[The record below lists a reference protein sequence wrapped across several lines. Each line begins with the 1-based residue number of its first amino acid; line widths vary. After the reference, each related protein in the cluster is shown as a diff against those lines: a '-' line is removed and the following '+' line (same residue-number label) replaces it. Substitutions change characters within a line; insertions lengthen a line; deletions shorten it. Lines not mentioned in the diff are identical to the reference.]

1 MIYDFQKNRSRFV
14 FIAIFCLLSMLV
26 LCFISPS
33 VSALD
38 GDEAL
43 ANQYAP
49 IFYFEKEETCYP
61 VDVSYH
67 LINSDL
73 FTLDS
78 ETAVDT
84 SPETLDLSDFTEDI
98 FYLDNQAEDVISS
111 YQSSN
116 YTNTRT
122 VYYSVNSSSGTTVIQ
137 YWMFYAFNKGELN
150 QHEGDWEMVQVV
162 FSGGDPSWVAY
173 SQHHSG
179 QWATWDQVEHDGDSI
194 KVYVARGSHANYL
207 RSYSG
212 KIGIASDI
220 VGDNGEILKPGSY
233 TLVNL
238 EDQDWL
244 DFAGRWG
251 EVGQG
256 SAEAAASSSILG
268 KAGPHGPK
276 FREGGA
282 MWNEPVGWGKGLPQ
296 ASDMMF
302 LAEWFFYNFLTIFII
317 ITAIVLAV
325 TILLILRR
333 HKKYG
338 LGPRVVS
345 MFYIDG
351 LNLKS
356 IGNILCIVGIIIA
369 IVGLFSNWYIVSYD
383 FTSSGDLEGLETG
396 GWQNLL
402 EIDGLNGIQLV
413 VPGESGPMP
422 VGTFVFPFSLLL
434 GIGIVFLIIAT
445 IGVSQ
450 SKKIGYKYIW
460 RGIRLFTPIILIIV
474 VIMSMGNI
482 AGSMGEDL
490 EGAETG
496 DIFSSISSS
505 PLGGDGSF
513 DFTIVEED
521 VEETATLNMK
531 WGLGLGGI
539 LLLLAGILIIVSGVI
554 EIIANTV
561 FFQTKIPVGKPKKEK
576 RKKSKQPPQQP
587 MQQQAPPPVPP
598 PAPPQTP
605 LQDDQTQQ
613 PDGGEINFC
622 PECGAEL
629 KKDGEFC
636 AECGYKAKNQRNQIN
651 KGTSLNKIFIQ
662 NRKDREYI

>member
-1 MIYDFQKNRSRFV
+1 MKYDIQKNRSRFV
-14 FIAIFCLLSMLV
+14 LIAILCLLSMLV

-43 ANQYAP
+43 ASQYAP

-73 FTLDS
+73 FTLDD
-78 ETAVDT
+78 ETAIDT
-84 SPETLDLSDFTEDI
+84 SPENLDLSDFAEDV
-98 FYLDNQAEDVISS
+98 FYLDNQAGGVNDDSIISS
-111 YQSSN
+111 YQSSL
-116 YTNTRT
+116 YANTRT
-122 VYYSVNSSSGTTVIQ
+122 VYYSVNSSSANTVIQ

-162 FSGGDPSWVAY
+162 FSGEDPSWVAY

-207 RSYSG
+207 RSFSG

-296 ASDMMF
+296 ANDMMF

-317 ITAIVLAV
+317 ITASVLAV

-338 LGPRVVS
+338 LGPRIVS

-351 LNLKS
+351 PNLKS

-369 IVGLFSNWYIVSYD
+369 IAGLFGNWYMVSYD
-383 FTSSGDLEGLETG
+383 FTSSGELEGLETG

-402 EIDGLNGIQLV
+402 EIDGFNGIRLV

-460 RGIRLFTPIILIIV
+460 RGIRLFIPIILIIV
-474 VIMSMGNI
+474 VIMTLGNI
-482 AGSMGEDL
+482 AGSIGEDL

-505 PLGGDGSF
+505 PMGGDGSF
-513 DFTIVEED
+513 DFTYVEED

-531 WGLGLGGI
+531 WGLGLGGT
-539 LLLLAGILIIVSGVI
+539 LLLLAGILIIASGVI

-576 RKKSKQPPQQP
+576 HKRSQQVQQQP
-587 MQQQAPPPVPP
+587 IPPAT
-598 PAPPQTP
+598 PAPPTP
-605 LQDDQTQQ
+605 QQDKS
-613 PDGGEINFC
+613 EVLFC
-622 PECGAEL
+622 SECGAKLEVNA
-629 KKDGEFC
+629 EFC
-636 AECGYKAKNQRNQIN
+636 AECGSKAK
-651 KGTSLNKIFIQ
+651 KI
-662 NRKDREYI
+662 K